1 MQGAH
6 RSFRTL
12 RGELRFWN
20 HARRHYEAFQRQYG
34 DHALEIGL
42 VSTGEG
48 SDEPIPVET
57 EDRARIW
64 LARPDRLREELTSG
78 HGDRATVSTLV
89 HVGATW
95 WSYNPGSGA
104 MTNDG
109 DPGSQHGSRLQRAL
123 VDPAELLPWR
133 ELEIAGPA
141 VHAGRPV
148 IRVTSR
154 PSPRD
159 TFLPDVRGISG
170 EWPEEYLVDAERGIL
185 LRIATFIDGEPFAV
199 AEFTSVA
206 FDEEIDEELFRFV
219 LPPGEEL
226 RNARDGI
233 DSDLGVMPLHEA
245 AQAAPFGVYV
255 PASVPDDWHMRVHFI
270 VANERHGWPAGV
282 SIHYVD
288 AMSRVN
294 VSVNE
299 HDAGDGGLPETAPNG
314 DAWRVEGLANG
325 ELRLWEPSDMERG
338 MPRIGVIEIGGT
350 RVQISTG
357 DLGLE
362 AIAELAAGLVPAPEE
377 PPAVG

>member
-1 MQGAH
+1 
-6 RSFRTL
+6 
-12 RGELRFWN
+12 
-20 HARRHYEAFQRQYG
+20 
-34 DHALEIGL
+34 
-42 VSTGEG
+42 
-48 SDEPIPVET
+48 
-57 EDRARIW
+57 
-64 LARPDRLREELTSG
+64 
-78 HGDRATVSTLV
+78 
-89 HVGATW
+89 
-95 WSYNPGSGA
+95 
-104 MTNDG
+104 
-109 DPGSQHGSRLQRAL
+109 
-123 VDPAELLPWR
+123 
-133 ELEIAGPA
+133 
-141 VHAGRPV
+141 
-148 IRVTSR
+148 
-154 PSPRD
+154 
-159 TFLPDVRGISG
+159 
-170 EWPEEYLVDAERGIL
+170 
-185 LRIATFIDGEPFAV
+185 
-199 AEFTSVA
+199 
-206 FDEEIDEELFRFV
+206 
-219 LPPGEEL
+219 
-226 RNARDGI
+226 
-233 DSDLGVMPLHEA
+233 MPLHEA